1 MSSSICC
8 VFNWHLYC
16 GVCRWE
22 KKLEGSFKIELRM
35 TLVSHWFYQ
44 LKVTA
49 VALRQCKVN
58 NDLNEA
64 TYRRRIREY
73 LSGGERV
80 VGRLH
85 VPSDPS
91 NSRDIPCPLKLIPC
105 FLEID
110 DQVPFSPNPLEA
122 LKKKQSIAHW
132 LRWLYSFRK
141 NSSKT
146 TDEWSQIAHFVMFG
160 NI

>member
-8 VFNWHLYC
+8 VFNWNLYC

-44 LKVTA
+44 LEVKVTA
-49 VALRQCKVN
+49 LALRQCKVN
-58 NDLNEA
+58 NDLNET
-64 TYRRRIREY
+64 TYRRRIRED
-73 LSGGERV
+73 LSGDERV

-91 NSRDIPCPLKLIPC
+91 NSRDIPFPLNLIPWNRWSGT
-105 FLEID
+105 L
-110 DQVPFSPNPLEA
+110 SPQPLGGP
-122 LKKKQSIAHW
+122 KKKQSIAHW
-132 LRWLYSFRK
+132 LRWLYSFR
-141 NSSKT
+141 T
-146 TDEWSQIAHFVMFG
+146 TDEWSQIGHFVMFC